1 MSGRARPQPP
11 RGAGEAVSD
20 EGGGI
25 GPPLRKKN
33 NYFFVAGPKTRPGR
47 VSFSDPAAPAPR
59 GKSWPRS
66 CNGPTAAPPAGLLPD
81 ARALGGTMRAHVLHG
96 ALALLVLCGCA

>member
-25 GPPLRKKN
+25 GPPLRKKIII
-33 NYFFVAGPKTRPGR
+33 FFVAGPKTRPGR

-81 ARALGGTMRAHVLHG
+81 ARALRGTMHAHGLRP
-96 ALALLVLCGCA
+96 LALLLLSACGG